1 MDVLAIIVR
10 IIVWTLIIF
19 VAFLFPLVLSSIDE
33 CREANEKAEEAQRKY
48 EEQKQEERQ
57 REWQRIEEERQRER
71 QRIEEENKKFEQ
83 SLKDDKCRYIWQHS
97 ERLIITEDFAYLFHL
112 SIRDADNFLHAFGM
126 YFETHKEKL
135 TNSGVRK
142 RVAVGAYKILPFKD
156 LKPRMERYT
165 K

>member
-1 MDVLAIIVR
+1 MGVLEIIFK
-10 IIVWTLIIF
+10 IIIWALIILA
-19 VAFLFPLVLSSIDE
+19 AFLFPSVLSSIDE
-33 CREANEKAEEAQRKY
+33 YREANEKAEKAHKEHEKQMQKIKESEWQAQALK
-48 EEQKQEERQ
+48 EEKERQ
-57 REWQRIEEERQRER
+57 K
-71 QRIEEENKKFEQ
+71 IEEENKKFEQ
-83 SLKDDKCRYIWQHS
+83 SLKDDKYRYIWQHS

-156 LKPRMERYT
+156 LKPRMERY
-165 K
+165 KM